1 MQIVLTID
9 LQQNNGTSIAKG
21 TQTMGGFTGAD
32 VGTAI
37 NFLKNES
44 TQNLI
49 RMLGWRADSKF
60 TFSNEP
66 VTIPILG
73 L

>member
-21 TQTMGGFTGAD
+21 TQTLNAFTGAD

-37 NFLKNES
+37 NFLKSEP

-49 RMLGWRADSKF
+49 RMLGWRSDVKF
-60 TFSNEP
+60 TFANEP
-66 VTIPILG
+66 VTIPIAG